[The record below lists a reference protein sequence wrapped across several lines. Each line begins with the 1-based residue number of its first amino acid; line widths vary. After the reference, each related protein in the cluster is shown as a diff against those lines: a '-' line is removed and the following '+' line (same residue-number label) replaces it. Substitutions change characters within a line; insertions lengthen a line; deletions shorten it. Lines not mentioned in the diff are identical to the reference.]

1 MNSYKKI
8 KVKVEVKQLSAEAKV
23 KVKVEQLS
31 AEVKAKNSEKRIL
44 NPPSRIRISYLIFHI
59 SHFLSRISCF
69 ISRISNV
76 SHISTCAEPVTFHV
90 SATSVRISYFVFHIS
105 YFVFRI
111 SYFVFCILYF
121 VFRISYFVFRILY
134 FVFFTPSHFLIPC
147 SLFLLSLH
155 QITRH
160 VQLDLDF
167 YCATQPHRPFCLRP
181 SDYISLLNK
190 KAAPACPMLLTFA
203 TQTTKK

>member
-8 KVKVEVKQLSAEAKV
+8 KVKVEVKQLSAEAKSKV

-76 SHISTCAEPVTFHV
+76 SHISTCA
-90 SATSVRISYFVFHIS
+90 
-105 YFVFRI
+105 
-111 SYFVFCILYF
+111 
-121 VFRISYFVFRILY
+121 
-134 FVFFTPSHFLIPC
+134 
-147 SLFLLSLH
+147 
-155 QITRH
+155 
-160 VQLDLDF
+160 
-167 YCATQPHRPFCLRP
+167 
-181 SDYISLLNK
+181 
-190 KAAPACPMLLTFA
+190 
-203 TQTTKK
+203 